1 MELNRNMT
9 NDELL
14 AINEVK
20 QAIDNGKIVII
31 DKVATSNP
39 EYTNLYFIGKVEGLA
54 SSNTGVS
61 SLAAQLLGWNNSDI
75 YMRSIQNAS
84 TAVANQLPIGSA
96 LPGTVR
102 VVDSTEKAFDN
113 QTSRIDR
120 DGNHLLHNNQPIYRS
135 TEICT
140 HEELAESGHFTLEVT
155 EKVPSRSQQPVN
167 QQQQQQQPVGA
178 NVGQPVGNTVGN
190 QGQQADNV
198 GGTPSS
204 SVNNLLGGQA

>member
-1 MELNRNMT
+1 MELNRNLT
-9 NDELL
+9 NDQLL
-14 AINEVK
+14 ADANIK
-20 QAIDNGKIVII
+20 ASLDAGKIVII
-31 DKVATSNP
+31 DKVPTANP

-75 YMRSIQNAS
+75 YMRSIQNAN
-84 TAVANQLPIGSA
+84 TEVANQLPIGSA
-96 LPGTVR
+96 LPGTIR

-120 DGNHLLHNNQPIYRS
+120 DGNHLLHNGQPIYRN

-140 HEELAESGHFTLEVT
+140 IEELAEKGHYTLEVT

-167 QQQQQQQPVGA
+167 QQQPVGA
-178 NVGQPVGNTVGN
+178 EVEQASGNTVGN
-190 QGQQADNV
+190 VTQQTDNV

>member
-61 SLAAQLLGWNNSDI
+61 SLAAQLLGWNNSEI

-96 LPGTVR
+96 LPGTIR
-102 VVDSTEKAFDN
+102 VVDSVEKAFDN

-120 DGNHLLHNNQPIYRS
+120 DDNHLLHNGQPIYRS

-140 HEELAESGHFTLEVT
+140 IEELAESGHFTLEVT
-155 EKVPSRSQQPVN
+155 EKVPQRSQQS
-167 QQQQQQQPVGA
+167 VGA
-178 NVGQPVGNTVGN
+178 DVT
-190 QGQQADNV
+190 QQTGNV
-198 GGTPSS
+198 GGTQSS
-204 SVNNLLGGQA
+204 SVNSLLGGQA

>member
-1 MELNRNMT
+1 MT

-61 SLAAQLLGWNNSDI
+61 SLAAQLLGWNNSEI

-96 LPGTVR
+96 LPGTIR
-102 VVDSTEKAFDN
+102 VVDSVEKAFDN

-120 DGNHLLHNNQPIYRS
+120 DDNHLLHNGQPIYRS

-140 HEELAESGHFTLEVT
+140 IEELAESGHFTLEVT
-155 EKVPSRSQQPVN
+155 EKVPQRSQQS
-167 QQQQQQQPVGA
+167 VGA
-178 NVGQPVGNTVGN
+178 DVT
-190 QGQQADNV
+190 QQTGNV
-198 GGTPSS
+198 GGTQSS
-204 SVNNLLGGQA
+204 SVNSLLGGQA